1 MESVEGDYFSALS
14 NIQYEATFTK
24 NKQFIVETE

>member
-1 MESVEGDYFSALS
+1 METAEGDYFSALS

-24 NKQFIVETE
+24 NKQFSAKTK